1 MSAPIRFLGLAIVA
15 YVGLRTASSAL
26 ALEPAAAEAPEL
38 WEGSDAALAAAEPTL
53 PPGVPADMGPPAPA
67 RAAAMA
73 SSFSPPAAA
82 EGYASPVAPLD

>member
-53 PPGVPADMGPPAPA
+53 PPGVPADMGPAPTGPYAQAPA
-67 RAAAMA
+67 GSYGA
-73 SSFSPPAAA
+73 PPGYPAA
-82 EGYASPVAPLD
+82 